1 MNKAAS
7 PMAEDRIR
15 WNKQMI
21 TKTKLSILA
30 AAVILCIT
38 STAFADK
45 LCLQTTV
52 NRKTFKTTNK
62 SVVAATCP
70 KGFTELADTSRF
82 QGPAGARGI
91 VNLAACGIE
100 TRTCNHGPGAN
111 ECTQNCN
118 QGEFILQQGVSAN
131 GNGCNPTT
139 SYQYTALY
147 SNGLGA
153 GTTVYSAGTCNYS
166 VLLNILCCPTS

>member
-1 MNKAAS
+1 
-7 PMAEDRIR
+7 MAEDRTG

-70 KGFTELADTSRF
+70 KGFTELADTSSF
-82 QGPAGARGI
+82 QGPAGATGERGI
-91 VNLAACGIE
+91 VNIGACRS
-100 TRTCNHGPGAN
+100 TSQTCNHGAGLNTCSASCV
-111 ECTQNCN
+111 E
-118 QGEFILQQGVSAN
+118 GEFVLQHSVATSAGAGGVCSLN
-131 GNGCNPTT
+131 
-139 SYQYTALY
+139 YEYYALSPSY
-147 SNGLGA
+147 SNGIGA
-153 GTTVYSAGTCNYS
+153 GIVYFTGANCSYQAQ
-166 VLLNILCCPTS
+166 VQIRCCPTS